1 MVMMVVRQRA
11 SGGGGALRRRRIRR
25 SIYGGFRRG
34 GSGMDMRRLR
44 MVGVGAVAT
53 ESNDAAG
60 SGDGKKKGESSSSS
74 SSSDDDVRGG
84 GGGGGVAGG
93 DMYLNQDISTEFPF
107 NPEDMKEEMEEFERL
122 MTPGGAAQMERTLR
136 AIMALGTERDSN
148 ATVDAEDFRRRFA
161 AQMKKQGGDDTD
173 KDEDDNS
180 DETKGFTDA
189 GEDDYSVEML
199 TPLERLMY
207 EFWDGAPDNSN
218 SEGTPGV
225 DFDTLEKL
233 SAMSPGELEE
243 LKREYIRQQGG
254 KTINISRE
262 QYASALRALEEEE
275 ELIEPDDLDGTGAS
289 VFPNDISTT
298 MYDGSLGWNVLNS
311 KSPVTIKRT
320 YMHEDTVTKLADEM
334 EAILEKAEA
343 QVVEHFGQETLD
355 AIMKPGKEGDSS
367 ADSKLAL
374 EKEMT
379 AAMGAKGFSTEE
391 GKFAS
396 APDGMPEAGGEA
408 TQILEMIREKE
419 RVSRDLDEQ
428 EAMSAAT
435 ADIAT
440 EDLDDI
446 AVNDQENGDGA
457 SSSSAAGT
465 PRTAEAE
472 PDQYKPPLPPEE
484 VPLGAA
490 SSWERF
496 EDDVR
501 ARRNGDETYIPPV
514 DAVPKDFGD
523 PYEEEDG
530 AAEEE
535 RTEAANAGDG
545 SDNIVLTWEPKPLRD
560 LVTSLEAHLTQAVP
574 EDIDLDT
581 MVRNICH
588 DATKV
593 RPGDVFVCLRA
604 GSHGGERGD
613 GHDYASAAAT
623 AGAVAIV
630 GQYRCRGLPDD
641 VPQLYVSNTSA
652 ALKTLACS
660 FYENPSQKMSVTA
673 VVGSSGKTSVASLV
687 NQFMY
692 KTMDLQVPDDDD
704 DPVLRGGC
712 GIISSTEMSYFTSY
726 TTKTFLTD
734 NGDVWRSRHK
744 DSTKGKRCT
753 ATRSKPMWF
762 PVWVRDTGEYTD
774 DPNTHIFTKPPI
786 SRYLGKY
793 PFPSTST
800 PDVPTLQMMMAA
812 MVRNGVENL
821 VLEVANDA
829 LPAAASSSSSATEP
843 MREER
848 SEQNGEEEKE
858 QASAVGSSDA
868 GDTIVAKSHRVVDGD
883 CVDIDV
889 AIFTN
894 LSRDGLDAFDGTW
907 EDYRRRVGN
916 VFGQLHDE
924 ERQVAII
931 NFDDP
936 EAAYFIRRASPVP
949 VVTYALRNP
958 KADVYLIGEAEIT
971 TDGTLVS
978 IRTPIGDLQVKT
990 RLIGRPMLSNLLA
1003 AVCYALVK
1011 KVDLLEINQVVQ
1023 GLKCPPGRMENIQLG
1038 HPLFF
1043 VVDRARTPAA
1053 LGRLLDAAADFSPK
1067 PKRVIT
1073 VIGCPGDTL
1082 QTLGENERLR
1092 GARGIGGGSISSSRS
1107 GGGNKGSISK
1117 SDRALMGRIAHEK
1130 SDIVFFTNDNP
1141 GRERPEDI
1149 IGDMVAGLPPEVADI
1164 FPFLDFDWLQDPL
1177 RLDDAK
1183 YGTPG
1188 CPQYEAT
1195 LYFQSEV
1202 KRFVIEDRFD
1212 AIRLAVGM
1220 CNDGDTLVVAG
1231 KGEEDFQVLGDTKGW
1246 FDDRVEI
1253 KDAVQRFVSLKQKFY
1268 DVDCDTSSKDFGK
1281 TYNML
1286 DTSRLPW
1293 RRVTRP
1299 GSPLH
1304 DPDMPKN
1311 PYDNSYIKQYL
1322 ERRGI
1327 PMWQWEEYWPY

>member
-1 MVMMVVRQRA
+1 MIKRRYY
-11 SGGGGALRRRRIRR
+11 GGGGN
-25 SIYGGFRRG
+25 GGRG
-34 GSGMDMRRLR
+34 GGEGGMRKNR
-44 MVGVGAVAT
+44 VGAVAT

-60 SGDGKKKGESSSSS
+60 NGGGGGKKGKGEAALSDDGKMAR
-74 SSSDDDVRGG
+74 D
-84 GGGGGVAGG
+84 GGGGVAGDNG
-93 DMYLNQDISTEFPF
+93 DVYSNPEISTEFPF
-107 NPEDMKEEMEEFERL
+107 DPEDVQEEMEEFERL
-122 MTPGGAAQMERTLR
+122 MTQGGAAQMERTLR
-136 AIMALGTERDSN
+136 AIMAFGTDQESN
-148 ATVDAEDFRRRFA
+148 AIADVEDARRRGA
-161 AQMKKQGGDDTD
+161 AQMKKGGSADDGDTV
-173 KDEDDNS
+173 EDVGLNDDDDHASDNPR
-180 DETKGFTDA
+180 GNA
-189 GEDDYSVEML
+189 GEDEEEEEDYSVETL

-225 DFDTLEKL
+225 DFDTLDKL

-243 LKREYIRQQGG
+243 LKAEYKRQQGG
-254 KTINISRE
+254 KTRTITRE
-262 QYASALRALEEEE
+262 EYARAMRALEEEE
-275 ELIEPDDLDGTGAS
+275 ELMEPDDLEGTGAS
-289 VFPNDISTT
+289 VFPNDISPAV
-298 MYDGSLGWNVLNS
+298 YDGSLGWNVLNT

-355 AIMKPGKEGDSS
+355 AIMKPGEAGDGR

-374 EKEMT
+374 EKEMA

-391 GKFAS
+391 GQS
-396 APDGMPEAGGEA
+396 AATPDDMSGIDGEA
-408 TQILEMIREKE
+408 TQILEMIQEKE

-428 EAMSAAT
+428 EAAT
-435 ADIAT
+435 ADVGAAKDT
-440 EDLDDI
+440 ED
-446 AVNDQENGDGA
+446 DGA
-457 SSSSAAGT
+457 TSPSASGSSPQT
-465 PRTAEAE
+465 EAE
-472 PDQYKPPLPPEE
+472 PEQYKPPLPPEE

-496 EDDVR
+496 EENVR
-501 ARRNGDETYIPPV
+501 ARRSGDETYAPPV
-514 DAVPKDFGD
+514 DPVPKDFGD
-523 PYEEEDG
+523 PYEEEEE
-530 AAEEE
+530 AEEAE
-535 RTEAANAGDG
+535 NAGDG
-545 SDNIVLTWEPKPLRD
+545 SDNIVFMWEPKPLRD
-560 LVTSLEAHLTQAVP
+560 LVHSLEAHLTQ
-574 EDIDLDT
+574 ELSEELNLDT
-581 MVRNICH
+581 MVRSICH

-593 RPGDVFVCLRA
+593 RPGDVYVCLRA
-604 GSHGGERGD
+604 GMHGGELGD
-613 GHDYASAAAT
+613 GHDYASAAVT

-630 GQYRCRGLPDD
+630 GQYRCRG
-641 VPQLYVSNTSA
+641 VPNDIPQIYVANSSA
-652 ALKTLACS
+652 ALTSLARS
-660 FYENPSQKMSVTA
+660 FYDNPSQKMSIAA

-687 NQFMY
+687 NQLMY
-692 KTMDLQVPDDDD
+692 KTMDMKVSDDDNG
-704 DPVLRGGC
+704 PVLYGGC
-712 GIISSTEMSYFTSY
+712 GIVSSTEMSYFTSY
-726 TTKTFLTD
+726 TTKTFLTE

-762 PVWVRDTGEYTD
+762 PVWVRDTGGYTD
-774 DPNTHIFTKPPI
+774 DPDTHIFTKPPI

-800 PDVPTLQMMMAA
+800 PDMPTLQKMMAA

-821 VLEVANDA
+821 VLEVANNA
-829 LPAAASSSSSATEP
+829 LPTTSSSSTATEFTQN
-843 MREER
+843 EE
-848 SEQNGEEEKE
+848 NGERNEED
-858 QASAVGSSDA
+858 QASAADGSGVGDS
-868 GDTIVAKSHRVVDGD
+868 TRMAKNHRVVDGD

-1003 AVCYALVK
+1003 AVCHALVK
-1011 KVDLLEINQVVQ
+1011 KVDLLEINQVVH
-1023 GLKCPPGRMENIQLG
+1023 GLKCPPGRMENIRMG

-1073 VIGCPGDTL
+1073 IIGCPGDTL
-1082 QTLGENERLR
+1082 QTLDENERLR
-1092 GARGIGGGSISSSRS
+1092 GMRGVGSRS
-1107 GGGNKGSISK
+1107 DSVSKGGISK

-1141 GRERPEDI
+1141 GRERPENI
-1149 IGDMVAGLPPEVADI
+1149 IADMVAGLPPEVADI

-1188 CPQYEAT
+1188 CPQYEAA

-1220 CNDGDTLVVAG
+1220 CNDGDTLVIAG
-1231 KGEEDFQVLGDTKGW
+1231 KGEEDFQILGDTKGW
-1246 FDDRVEI
+1246 FDDRVEM
-1253 KDAVQRFVSLKQKFY
+1253 KDAVQRFVSLKQKFF
-1268 DVDCDTSSKDFGK
+1268 DVDCETGSKDHGK

-1304 DPDMPKN
+1304 DPDLPKN
-1311 PYDNSYIKQYL
+1311 PYDNRYIKQYL

-1327 PMWQWEEYWPY
+1327 PMWQWNKFWPY